1 MSRARHALTALV
13 LSAAALTTATA
24 LAAPAYAVGGAT
36 VSVQSGIMI
45 VQGTAESDTIEIN
58 PVSGG
63 VSVSAPAS
71 QRVTP
76 STGCFTV
83 TPSKVTC
90 TGVSSIQVNLFGGD
104 DNGNNNTSLPTIMAG
119 SLGGD
124 TLSGGDGR
132 DDLRG
137 DVATTSWTEAA
148 ASTSSTAAWTS
159 TPAPARARSTA
170 SGDPRGG
177 PLVRRAPP
185 TGRTP
190 GPGERDAF
198 HTPR

>member
-137 DVATTSWTEAA
+137 GRGNDVLDG
-148 ASTSSTAAWTS
+148 
-159 TPAPARARSTA
+159 
-170 SGDPRGG
+170 SGGIDVIDGG
-177 PLVRRAPP
+177 LDIDTC
-185 TGRTP
+185 TGESEVNC
-190 GPGERDAF
+190 ER
-198 HTPR
+198 